1 MKNLSVYLE
10 NNGESILAGYIRGN
24 APDDSCFYYSDSYLM
39 LPESR
44 PISISLPLQENPF
57 SPERTKCFFDGLLP
71 EGFTRR
77 CVAGWIHADEN
88 NYLSILSELGKECL
102 GALKIIED
110 NTDNDI
116 QPEYRLLSKKEVCN
130 LAAEGAAES
139 AQLVTKAHLSLAG
152 ASGKAGLYYDE
163 QNKKWYLPL
172 GEAPSTHIVKQSHVR
187 LNGIVANEQLSLFT
201 ARNLG
206 IDVADSFIINT
217 GNYNEGEVLFASKRF
232 DRVIPDDAHTLNGL
246 PVPLRLHQE
255 DFAQAMGIP
264 SAFKYERDNK
274 QYLKMSADIL
284 RANSADPITDILKL
298 WDLCV
303 FNYFLGNTDN
313 HIKNLSLLYSSD
325 LKSTRLAPAYDLIST
340 VIYESSTE
348 EMAMSIGGV
357 YELSKI
363 GVNEFQV
370 EAQNIGL
377 GQQLA
382 MKRFYE
388 IASKFENALSDAAAE
403 LEDLGLPGIDSI
415 KELIL
420 MRGGLNSI
428 N

>member
-10 NNGESILAGYIRGN
+10 KNGESILAGYIRGN
-24 APDDSCFYYSDSYLM
+24 TPDDASFYYSDAYLM
-39 LPESR
+39 VSENR
-44 PISISLPLQENPF
+44 PISISLPLQEDPF
-57 SPERTKCFFDGLLP
+57 SPEQTKCFFDGLLP

-102 GALKIIED
+102 GALKIVED
-110 NTDNDI
+110 NTEDNI
-116 QPEYRLLSKKEVCN
+116 QPEYHLLSKEEVCS

-139 AQLVTKAHLSLAG
+139 AQLVTKSHLSLAG

-163 QNKKWYLPL
+163 QNENWYLPL

-187 LNGIVANEQLSLFT
+187 LNGIVANEQLSLLT
-201 ARNLG
+201 ARKLG
-206 IDVADSFIINT
+206 IDAAESFIINT
-217 GNYNEGEVLFASKRF
+217 GNYEEGEVLFASRRF
-232 DRVIPDDAHTLNGL
+232 DRVIPDNAHMLNGL

-274 QYLKMSADIL
+274 QYLKLSADIL

-303 FNYFLGNTDN
+303 FNYLLGNTDN

-325 LKSTRLAPAYDLIST
+325 LKSIRLAPAYDLIST

-348 EMAMSIGGV
+348 EMALSIGGV
-357 YELSKI
+357 YDLSKI
-363 GVNEFQV
+363 GVNEFKA

-382 MKRFYE
+382 MKRFDE
-388 IASKFENALSDAAAE
+388 IASKFENTLSESTKE
-403 LEDLGLPGIDSI
+403 LEDLGLSGIDSI

-420 MRGGLNSI
+420 RRGGLNSI